1 VAKVEVEEDSKMPA
15 LKNIRHERFA
25 QNVVSGLSLSAAY
38 AAAGYEKAG
47 ASANAARLIRNPTVS
62 WRVNELRNE
71 IAAKFRQ
78 SREERLSSLQQR
90 IDGYN
95 ERRQKLLAV
104 IGERAMAGWNAPGA
118 STGLLTREVKSIGA
132 GKTFKEIEE
141 FRVDIP
147 LLRELRDIEK
157 QAAIELGQW
166 TEKRDVKMDPQVNQK
181 SEILAARFTL
191 GELERMMDVAV
202 RAAEAQLQQQQPA
215 AAISSG
221 EDGGIPVTAE
231 VVDDRLPKQDEP
243 TEPDIQPDIPE
254 WMR

>member
-1 VAKVEVEEDSKMPA
+1 MPA

-25 QNVVSGLSLSAAY
+25 QNVVSGLSLSTAY
-38 AAAGYEKAG
+38 IAAGYKEAG

-62 WRVNELRNE
+62 SRIDELQNE
-71 IAAKFRQ
+71 IAAKFRR

-90 IDGYN
+90 MDGYN
-95 ERRQKLLAV
+95 ERRQKLLAI

-147 LLRELRDIEK
+147 LLRELRELEK

-166 TEKRDVKMDPQVNQK
+166 TEKRDVKMDANVHAEAK
-181 SEILAARFTL
+181 VLAATFTL
-191 GELERMMDVAV
+191 EELERMMGAAVKAVESQAQQTQQQGAVSSAVLPVSCEPVVAV
-202 RAAEAQLQQQQPA
+202 DAKTPE
-215 AAISSG
+215 S
-221 EDGGIPVTAE
+221 AE
-231 VVDDRLPKQDEP
+231 VD
-243 TEPDIQPDIPE
+243 PDIPE